1 MLDDLAVR
9 LTIGDVRF
17 RRSAHHN
24 DKSVHGYTIEHRR
37 PDAPELRCTVG
48 LSLCGRAA
56 EGLNH
61 NLEQADPLTIS
72 PSLGC
77 PVCGWHVFIR
87 EGAIEVVSPMAPGTP
102 LVDAKDFPMMGAV
115 TDDD

>member
-1 MLDDLAVR
+1 MTLDELAVR
-9 LTIGDVRF
+9 LEIGEVRF
-17 RRSAHHN
+17 RRSAHHD

-48 LSLCGRAA
+48 LVLCDRDACGPP
-56 EGLNH
+56 H
-61 NLEQADPLTIS
+61 TLEQADPLTIA

-87 EGAIEVVSPMAPGTP
+87 NGEVEVVSPMAAGTP
-102 LVDAKDFPMMGAV
+102 LADAKDFPMM
-115 TDDD
+115 TS